1 MFVEGSKRV
10 RLGHG
15 RNTDRGR
22 NIDARQVRRSAW
34 PPGLRAMF
42 HRLRPLLLASS
53 SLLGACAHHVKL
65 VTPDTSPASAY
76 ECGVEVQCQPASILD
91 DARLNQSGTA
101 FVALPKECRGRF
113 QQIVILDAD
122 SSHPTVVATC
132 AAPDPSGVPPMTT
145 DPTTTTDGPI
155 GEM

>member
-1 MFVEGSKRV
+1 MFAKGSTRV
-10 RLGHG
+10 QWGRG
-15 RNTDRGR
+15 RNTDG
-22 NIDARQVRRSAW
+22 RQVRWLALPLSSSAT
-34 PPGLRAMF
+34 F
-42 HRLRPLLLASS
+42 HRFPLLPLSGAIL
-53 SLLGACAHHVKL
+53 LLGACSHHVKL

-76 ECGVEVQCQPASILD
+76 ECGVETQCQPASILD
-91 DARLNQSGTA
+91 DARLNQHGTA
-101 FVALPKECRGRF
+101 FVALPKECRGHF

-132 AAPDPSGVPPMTT
+132 AVPEPTGVPPMTT